1 MYNEKLYIQAENML
15 ETMRKFSYRH
25 DGEFTEEEIL
35 KIFQIAALQDISAKL
50 NKLNDLSDISGR
62 INGIW
67 GEMRDRY

>member
-15 ETMRKFSYRH
+15 ETMRKFSYQH

-35 KIFQIAALQDISAKL
+35 QIFQIAALHDISAKL
-50 NKLNDLSDISGR
+50 DTLNGLDNIAGR

-67 GEMRDRY
+67 GEIRERY